1 MNIEALDREVFIQKV
16 TEEVYKR
23 LQQRQAAQTIP
34 VVRQQVVLLTAE
46 PMPKL
51 EKILNAHY
59 DVQYYDESIR
69 DCELVVIPEI
79 CIQLLSNLANGIS
92 AGSHERFLLTMLLKG
107 KSVIA
112 LEEGLAYR
120 KYKSTAPVLLYK
132 LYDGNADKLRNL
144 GIRLVPTMELLP
156 ACLETPGVADVH
168 AEPVAATSEPEFLL
182 GKVITEA
189 ELKKYHFRNI
199 KEIMID
205 RNSIITPLAQDYLRM
220 QQMHI
225 HRK

>member
-92 AGSHERFLLTMLLKG
+92 AGSRERFLLTMLLKG

-112 LEEGLAYR
+112 LEEGLSYK

-132 LYDGNADKLRNL
+132 LYDGNADKLRNI
-144 GIRLVPTMELLP
+144 GIRFVPTMELLP
-156 ACLETPGVADVH
+156 ACLGTAGVVDVH
-168 AEPVAATSEPEFLL
+168 AEPVAATSEPELLL